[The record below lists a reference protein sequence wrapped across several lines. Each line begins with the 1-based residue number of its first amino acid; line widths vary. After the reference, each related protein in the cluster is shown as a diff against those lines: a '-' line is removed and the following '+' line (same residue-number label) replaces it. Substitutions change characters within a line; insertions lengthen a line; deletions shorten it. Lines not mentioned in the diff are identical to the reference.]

1 MRQYAYKEKGGPPI
15 VVTTHSPILVDALTP
30 DEVWILEKS
39 EDGFSTSILASDIP
53 SIKELHA
60 EGIPFGSLWY
70 SGHGQT
76 DKPAVREILQRR
88 FNLKEDLHFRIHP
101 HRGKGKLPE
110 NPLTRPNHRIEVC
123 SISFQLN

>member
-1 MRQYAYKEKGGPPI
+1 MRQYAYKEKGGPLI
-15 VVTTHSPILVDALTP
+15 AVTTHSPILVDTLTP

-39 EDGFSTSILASDIP
+39 EDGFSTSILAS
-53 SIKELHA
+53 
-60 EGIPFGSLWY
+60 EGIPFGGLWY
-70 SGHGQT
+70 SGHGQA

-101 HRGKGKLPE
+101 DRGKGKLPE
-110 NPLTRPNHRIEVC
+110 NPLSSPNPRIEVC